1 MNKKTLNLFG
11 QFARVEWLLHR
22 YHQHNHRVH
31 GPMGDPHRGQG
42 RILALL
48 KMQPEISQK
57 DLVFLLDM
65 RPQSLG
71 ELLMKLE
78 RAGYITRTPSE
89 ADRRVMNIKL
99 TDEGAKVTEHQNS
112 FEKLFNCLN
121 EEEQE
126 ILSGYLNRITEGLEK
141 QFSEDGLDYH
151 GDEDRH
157 GRHGRDFDPRERRH
171 HRHPHEDHFGPRGM
185 DRRVELERKFYSITE
200 KLKKRFDD
208 DGSEGEFDYHTEKC
222 GHGRHNR
229 DLDPRERRGCGHPH
243 ERHFG
248 PQSEMERE
256 SEYKNNSDLREQNN
270 NTEQGQNN
278 TENITEEEKK
288 K

>member
-112 FEKLFNCLN
+112 FEKLFNCLI

-126 ILSGYLNRITEGLEK
+126 ILSGYLCTL
-141 QFSEDGLDYH
+141 
-151 GDEDRH
+151 
-157 GRHGRDFDPRERRH
+157 
-171 HRHPHEDHFGPRGM
+171 PHW
-185 DRRVELERKFYSITE
+185 
-200 KLKKRFDD
+200 
-208 DGSEGEFDYHTEKC
+208 
-222 GHGRHNR
+222 
-229 DLDPRERRGCGHPH
+229 
-243 ERHFG
+243 
-248 PQSEMERE
+248 
-256 SEYKNNSDLREQNN
+256 
-270 NTEQGQNN
+270 
-278 TENITEEEKK
+278 
-288 K
+288 